1 LSKKTKFDSNAET
14 PEFGQKMY
22 PDIHM
27 EKAPAPSQ
35 HWLMNLLVW
44 HTYVDTPGV
53 TPSRVGLID
62 ALQGCIEAVSANA

>member
-1 LSKKTKFDSNAET
+1 
-14 PEFGQKMY
+14 MY